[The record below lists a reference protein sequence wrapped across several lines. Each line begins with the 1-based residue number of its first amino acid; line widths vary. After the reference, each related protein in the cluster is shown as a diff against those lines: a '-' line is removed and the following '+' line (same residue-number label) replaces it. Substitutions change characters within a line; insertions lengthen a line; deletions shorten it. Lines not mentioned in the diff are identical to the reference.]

1 MRAIRHLVRKEF
13 RQVLRDRDMLRII
26 FLVPL
31 IQLFVFAYAASTDL
45 RNVPLGVLDQDR
57 SATSRRLIEAFHRSD
72 VYVEGPA
79 VASPEALERVLLR
92 EDAKVTLW
100 IPAGFEESFE
110 RGEDAALG
118 VAVDGQHSS
127 LGGRAAGYA
136 RSLVRREVDRMRR
149 EKGRLW
155 GEPTAAPASS
165 SAGRTE
171 VLTRFFYNP
180 ELVSR
185 HHMVPGI
192 VVLLITVISTLLTG
206 MAVVREKELGTLE
219 QLLVTPITPAQLVAG
234 KTIPYAVIA
243 FLELTLA
250 TTVAVFWFRL
260 PLEGSVVLL
269 AAAALAYLLVTLG
282 IGLLASTVSSTQQQA
297 MLTVWFFLVSGI
309 LLSGFFFPV
318 ENMPRWAQLISL
330 ADPLRHMMS
339 VVRGIFLK
347 GAGITDLWR
356 ELTALAVMGLVVFS
370 VAVARF
376 EKRIA

>member
-1 MRAIRHLVRKEF
+1 MRKEF

-57 SATSRRLIEAFHRSD
+57 TATSRRLIEAFHRSD

-79 VASPEALERVLLR
+79 VAGPEALERALLR
-92 EDAKVTLW
+92 EEAKVSVW
-100 IPAGFEESFE
+100 IPSGFEDALL
-110 RGEDAALG
+110 RDEDAALG

-136 RSLVRREVDRMRR
+136 RSLIRREVERMRR
-149 EKGRLW
+149 EKGQLS
-155 GEPTAAPASS
+155 TASGPASAS
-165 SAGRTE
+165 PMDRTE
-171 VLTRFFYNP
+171 VVTRFFYNP

-243 FLELTLA
+243 FFELTLA

-260 PLEGSVVLL
+260 PLEGSVALL
-269 AAAALAYLLVTLG
+269 AVAAIAYLLVTLG

-347 GAGITDLWR
+347 GAGIADLWR